1 MVYRLNDIDVRLLH
15 VYRAVVE
22 CRGFTSAQALLNIN
36 QSTISNHISELELN
50 RIPKEHIDYEIDNNY
65 KLVDLYS
72 QIDTLI
78 YVPF

>member
-1 MVYRLNDIDVRLLH
+1 M
-15 VYRAVVE
+15 
-22 CRGFTSAQALLNIN
+22 
-36 QSTISNHISELELN
+36 ELN
-50 RIPKEHIDYEIDNNY
+50 QIPKEHIDYEIDNDY